1 GGIIVNNAVLLLERI
16 EEEVAAGQSR
26 HEAVLSGAVKRLRPI
41 LMTKLTCIVGLIPL
55 MMFAGPLWTGMAITL
70 IGGLALG
77 TLVTLGLIPVL
88 YDLLFAGTV
97 GLRVAAIREATR
109 R

>member
-1 GGIIVNNAVLLLERI
+1 
-16 EEEVAAGQSR
+16 
-26 HEAVLSGAVKRLRPI
+26 
-41 LMTKLTCIVGLIPL
+41 
-55 MMFAGPLWTGMAITL
+55 MAITL